1 MGIRKMQTSRSYFSL
16 SGGWFL
22 LLLMLADMRASIA
35 MASPFPP
42 IPGTVIKNN
51 VTAAGDTIAPD
62 TTTPPS
68 NVTDYLLSK
77 YASNFQTATTSPSFF
92 QQVLNGTVS
101 SQRVAYFFEQDIIY
115 GRGFL
120 QLTKNTMNLLS
131 ADSTAPDSNATS
143 MRVDNLIQTANG
155 LEDEGAKL
163 TNLTDQL
170 DPGSAGQGVNPS
182 EGTMDYV

>member
-1 MGIRKMQTSRSYFSL
+1 
-16 SGGWFL
+16 
-22 LLLMLADMRASIA
+22 MLADMRASIA
-35 MASPFPP
+35 TASPFPP

-51 VTAAGDTIAPD
+51 VTAAGDTLAPD
-62 TTTPPS
+62 TMTPPS

-120 QLTKNTMNLLS
+120 QLTKNTLNLLS

-143 MRVDNLIQTANG
+143 MRADNLIQTANG

-170 DPGSAGQGVNPS
+170 DPGSAGQGVSPS
-182 EGTMDYV
+182 EGTMDYVLVLLRAFRMWRERSARLSELC